1 MVHLLVDLDG
11 TLVLTQ
17 NDTRPFFKTAEGRRY
32 ITDNIGCFDTA
43 IPNQGL
49 MGILEKYIRE
59 ENLTVVTNSP
69 VDYGVALLGK
79 HEFDGVTIY
88 GSMGKPQADN
98 LLRVLV
104 ERKVNPREAVIVGD
118 SPVDIYLAHALE
130 ITSIGIDWDGT
141 KEQALR
147 KSQPTFLARTIDEF
161 AEALELIEECGC
173 EYTPLKTPY
182 RRFNPDELALVSDPE
197 IEIFSAGNYIPFN
210 RRNPNEPVNTFSS
223 EIITLKRAK
232 EYTYEELT
240 QHRRDQPEFTDDY
253 FAGGLVRTGK
263 SFSDVFRRMFEM
275 LLPIFE
281 GANTNE
287 MHLIIPAPNS
297 NPEECYASDV
307 NYIFTNAISRYFED
321 MYSFDKRF
329 LVRADPVRKSG
340 RSTDEHIRTIGTT
353 DGIQYRDFRHAVI
366 FDDVTTS
373 GSQIA
378 AIGKVLRAS
387 GYEGNLSGV
396 VLGKTV

>member
-1 MVHLLVDLDG
+1 MKKLNFLLIIFVFFLSSCTKDPLRIDIPKHKKTVLKNGLHVYFFEDHKLPTINFYFVTKIGATHEPLHLKGLAS
-11 TLVLTQ
+11 LT
-17 NDTRPFFKTAEGRRY
+17 TS
-32 ITDNIGCFDTA
+32 
-43 IPNQGL
+43 L
-49 MGILEKYIRE
+49 LLE
-59 ENLTVVTNSP
+59 
-69 VDYGVALLGK
+69 
-79 HEFDGVTIY
+79 
-88 GSMGKPQADN
+88 
-98 LLRVLV
+98 
-104 ERKVNPREAVIVGD
+104 
-118 SPVDIYLAHALE
+118 
-130 ITSIGIDWDGT
+130 GT
-141 KEQALR
+141 KTKTSTEL
-147 KSQPTFLARTIDEF
+147 

-263 SFSDVFRRMFEM
+263 SFSDVFRRMFER